1 MSVAAV
7 CVGLALVSSS
17 GRSYLRGATALVG
30 VRESD
35 YANGNQHIY
44 RTIKHLAGWK
54 VDWAM
59 GGDEPGTPLKDERLA
74 GTNSQTYSVYD
85 FCLVNELGH

>member
-1 MSVAAV
+1 MSVAAA

-17 GRSYLRGATALVG
+17 GRGYLRGATALVG

-35 YANGNQHIY
+35 YANGNEHIY

-74 GTNSQTYSVYD
+74 GTYSLKYSVYD
-85 FCLVNELGH
+85 CCLVNALGN

>member
-1 MSVAAV
+1 
-7 CVGLALVSSS
+7 
-17 GRSYLRGATALVG
+17 LRGATALVG

-35 YANGNQHIY
+35 YANGNEHIY

-59 GGDEPGTPLKDERLA
+59 GGDEPGTPLKDQRLA
-74 GTNSQTYSVYD
+74 GPNSQTYSLYMT
-85 FCLVNELGH
+85 FISQMH